1 MLKPIV
7 ESVTAV
13 AATVLRSIGASGATV
28 QHFNMNGP
36 QQCYAKGD
44 YLVCVIASGEEN
56 AAQAPSGNFNAE
68 INGTS
73 SFVASYQGAVVA
85 TGTDVIHE
93 HDLYTSDF
101 TDYKEDGI
109 HEPST

>member
-1 MLKPIV
+1 MLKTIFA
-7 ESVTAV
+7 SVM
-13 AATVLRSIGASGATV
+13 AATATVFLSVGASAGSTV

-56 AAQAPSGNFNAE
+56 AAQAPSGNINAE

-73 SFVASYQGAVVA
+73 SFVASYQGAAVA
-85 TGTDVIHE
+85 AVQ
-93 HDLYTSDF
+93 
-101 TDYKEDGI
+101 DGL
-109 HEPST
+109 HAHALCP